1 MIITLKRKDQYKFD
15 FFFFYIILSI
25 LLKFNQYVII
35 LVYECNI
42 LNDNTYLNMFYKV
55 LNIFIIKR

>member
-42 LNDNTYLNMFYKV
+42 LNDNTYLKMFYKV

>member
-42 LNDNTYLNMFYKV
+42 LNDNTYL
-55 LNIFIIKR
+55 